1 MRVVTIALAAALATA
16 ACDIEGS
23 KPGVRSQCAVGA
35 GPLEQCERVEL
46 LSPEDACWRLVE
58 CGSIPVANPEA
69 EPDCCFDWA
78 RCVDYLE
85 ELPDPQLEQSLA
97 CLEVAPCDSLKWNG
111 SPNRP
116 NDELPPCL
124 AQGD

>member
-1 MRVVTIALAAALATA
+1 MRVVLIAQAALAIA
-16 ACDIEGS
+16 ACDFEGS
-23 KPGVRSQCAVGA
+23 KPGVRECAGGA
-35 GPLEQCERVEL
+35 GPLAGCERVEVM
-46 LSPEDACWRLVE
+46 SPEDACWRLVE
-58 CGSIPVANPEA
+58 CGSIPVQNPEE

-85 ELPDPQLEQSLA
+85 ELPDPQLELSLA
-97 CLEVAPCDSLKWNG
+97 CVEATPCDSLKWNG

-124 AQGD
+124 EQGD